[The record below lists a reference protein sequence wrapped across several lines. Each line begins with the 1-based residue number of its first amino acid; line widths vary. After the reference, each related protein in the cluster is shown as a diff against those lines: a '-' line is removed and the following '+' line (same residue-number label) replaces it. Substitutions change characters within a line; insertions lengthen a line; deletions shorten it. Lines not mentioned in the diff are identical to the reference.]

1 MLSNLSEI
9 DFMSEHHKR
18 FQAYEFEE
26 EKQPTDESEK
36 SCSESIRRRPKLFLC
51 RVPND
56 LTENG
61 VMSFCSQ
68 YGLVR
73 SLFAP
78 PTCQNIFFVTFSTL
92 G

>member
-1 MLSNLSEI
+1 MLSEI
-9 DFMSEHHKR
+9 DFMSENHKR
-18 FQAYEFEE
+18 FQAYDFEV
-26 EKQPTDESEK
+26 EKEPTDESEK
-36 SCSESIRRRPKLFLC
+36 SCSESIRRKPRLFLC
-51 RVPND
+51 RVPSD
-56 LTENG
+56 LTKTG

-78 PTCQNIFFVTFSTL
+78 STTRNIYFVTFSTL